1 MTIMALSRL
10 SYLIKVPL
18 ALCAVSFVSA
28 MGVFVATYYLLA
40 SNVSAEAMTRMQ
52 QISNSLARSVRL
64 SIQRDELW
72 DLHQQI
78 QAVIRADAGTHI
90 LILTDN
96 GQTLVASDSMKYPVM
111 GDPEAIP
118 ISIRQLGVRSRTE
131 QTSKAQ
137 FELDRGQG
145 NIVFASATAVLSED
159 GNALGSVIVYS
170 DEDTIMPKFR
180 VLLAKVIG
188 YGGLALA
195 IIIPLGWWLG
205 RKLVE
210 PLNTLRGSMQ
220 TLPRYAGELDS
231 RLSTISKGTDE
242 ISQLALQFVAM
253 HSEIRRTRE
262 LEDQIQAAERMA
274 LTGRI
279 ASALAHEVNNPLGG
293 MMNVISNLRLK
304 GISDP
309 FVEKTA
315 NLLDRGLKQIAESI
329 TALMSQARK
338 EHTLL
343 TLTDYEDLQT
353 LSQPVAQKR
362 QIAVNWN
369 VSLPNTELAIRSV
382 PVRQIL
388 LNLVLNAINAADSAV
403 VVQIRLSNQYLINT
417 VINDGPSFSASFQ
430 PVPTSDEQGRIGLGL
445 WVSFRL
451 TEQLG
456 GSLRIA
462 PSEPEDGTVAE
473 LILPLGDLNVT
484 NSSC

>member
-1 MTIMALSRL
+1 
-10 SYLIKVPL
+10 
-18 ALCAVSFVSA
+18 
-28 MGVFVATYYLLA
+28 
-40 SNVSAEAMTRMQ
+40 
-52 QISNSLARSVRL
+52 
-64 SIQRDELW
+64 
-72 DLHQQI
+72 
-78 QAVIRADAGTHI
+78 
-90 LILTDN
+90 
-96 GQTLVASDSMKYPVM
+96 
-111 GDPEAIP
+111 
-118 ISIRQLGVRSRTE
+118 
-131 QTSKAQ
+131 
-137 FELDRGQG
+137 
-145 NIVFASATAVLSED
+145 
-159 GNALGSVIVYS
+159 
-170 DEDTIMPKFR
+170 
-180 VLLAKVIG
+180 
-188 YGGLALA
+188 
-195 IIIPLGWWLG
+195 
-205 RKLVE
+205 
-210 PLNTLRGSMQ
+210 MQ

-343 TLTDYEDLQT
+343 ALTDYEDLQT

-362 QIAVNWN
+362 QIAVNWD

-388 LNLVLNAINAADSAV
+388 LNLVLNAINAADSVV
-403 VVQIRLSNQYLINT
+403 VVQVRLSNQYLINT

-462 PSEPEDGTVAE
+462 ASEPEDGTVAE

-484 NSSC
+484 NSSG